1 MLYRAGVPRHAI
13 IKKLASKDISN
24 LQDLINVLSN
34 LSKGARVPLEYI
46 SYTDRHR
53 RKSVLVTVDRHEWY
67 APPQIYTRDDDSG
80 IWVGKQ
86 ALVVGPTL
94 EVIKGVDVDVGEQV
108 ANGNNVTNMDDSS
121 SDNGNGNGNASV
133 AERVIEPTLV
143 MFEVNYKIESE
154 IFYI

>member
-13 IKKLASKDISN
+13 IKKLAGEDITK
-24 LQDLINVLSN
+24 LQDFINVLSS

-67 APPQIYTRDDDSG
+67 AAPQIYTRDDNSG
-80 IWVGKQ
+80 IWIGKP
-86 ALVVGPTL
+86 ALGPGPGPTSQL
-94 EVIKGVDVDVGEQV
+94 AANGVASMEESDSGTKKQRVGE
-108 ANGNNVTNMDDSS
+108 DSD
-121 SDNGNGNGNASV
+121 SDSNELSIESGNASV

-143 MFEVNYKIESE
+143 MFEVKK
-154 IFYI
+154 YI